1 MSSNPQQQGS
11 RKPGLNSVI
20 SWGASVVIIG
30 LMFKILHWQGGEY
43 MIGLGLATE
52 SLLFAILGFAA
63 MDVKTADAAPGQKAS
78 DINDLLSTAITP
90 KVINELSAG
99 FAQFNKTVAAVNQ
112 VTASFDATKN
122 LIKEFETT
130 ATDIKKFRDGVASVG
145 SGFDSFNKSLQ
156 SVGQLSTVSQQA
168 VTQISTTSQQAVGQI
183 TAASKDMISHMN
195 ASSQSMVKDFES
207 ASAGMKSFSKNV
219 VDMNASFDQFNKTL
233 GAINQMTASSATMM
247 KEFEAATAG
256 MRAYSKNLNELAK
269 IYQAQLDAFRKN

>member
-1 MSSNPQQQGS
+1 MSNPQQQGT

-63 MDVKTADAAPGQKAS
+63 MDVAKSPDAAAPGQKAS

-90 KVINELSAG
+90 KVINELSNG

-112 VTASFDATKN
+112 VAGSFDVTKN
-122 LIKEFETT
+122 LIKEFENTT
-130 ATDIKKFRDGVASVG
+130 LDVKKFRDNMAMVG
-145 SGFDSFNKSLQ
+145 SGFDAFNKSLQ
-156 SVGQLSTVSQQA
+156 AVSQMSSA
-168 VTQISTTSQQAVGQI
+168 SQG
-183 TAASKDMISHMN
+183 MM
-195 ASSQSMVKDFES
+195 KDFES
-207 ASAGMKSFSKNV
+207 ASAGMKIFSKNV
-219 VDMNASFDQFNKTL
+219 VDMNSSFDTFNKTL
-233 GAINQMTASSATMM
+233 ASINQMTASSATMM
-247 KEFEAATAG
+247 KEFEAATVG
-256 MRAYSKNLNELAK
+256 MRAYNKNLTDLAK